1 MKKIGEYLL
10 EEHFLKDQDIPGILT
25 LHDEMVSAGIKMRF
39 GEASIAAGKTTPSQV
54 NQALLRQNSEALAR
68 TSLGSMLHTLGDLD
82 EPQYRSLEKKCNG
95 NDETWEMTVLEQN
108 LLTPERLKTVKD
120 LLGLARHTYQ
130 RDVVSSQFIPFNMIE
145 PLVAEKIDE
154 VFEETGQCAC
164 AQCWNN
170 VFAITLN
177 DLPSRYISYTPN
189 ITEFMQRFRHDYSD
203 DVLRILRMAAIKV
216 KTNPRLACATVR
228 RIETADLLGAL
239 PDFETVVHISNRHI
253 HLCREDLD
261 ALFGRG
267 HELVKM
273 KDLQQP
279 GQYAAEETV
288 EITGPKGTLQKI
300 RVLGPLRPQTQVEI
314 SGTDQ
319 FALGSSAPVRESGDV
334 AGTPGI
340 RLTGPT
346 GNADIKQGLI
356 RALRHIH
363 MTPKDAEAAGVENGE
378 FVSVRIKGDRPAV
391 LEGVLIRVS
400 EKYSLEM
407 HIDTDEA
414 NAVGMPAEAMG
425 QIVVE

>member
-1 MKKIGEYLL
+1 
-10 EEHFLKDQDIPGILT
+10 
-25 LHDEMVSAGIKMRF
+25 
-39 GEASIAAGKTTPSQV
+39 
-54 NQALLRQNSEALAR
+54 
-68 TSLGSMLHTLGDLD
+68 
-82 EPQYRSLEKKCNG
+82 
-95 NDETWEMTVLEQN
+95 
-108 LLTPERLKTVKD
+108 
-120 LLGLARHTYQ
+120 
-130 RDVVSSQFIPFNMIE
+130 
-145 PLVAEKIDE
+145 
-154 VFEETGQCAC
+154 
-164 AQCWNN
+164 
-170 VFAITLN
+170 
-177 DLPSRYISYTPN
+177 
-189 ITEFMQRFRHDYSD
+189 
-203 DVLRILRMAAIKV
+203 MAAIKV

-340 RLTGPT
+340 RLTGPA